1 MTNPLF
7 CCIISER
14 NKHGSLVKRL
24 RHGPLKAETGVR
36 FSHESPK
43 KTGHHLV
50 SCFSFLWVTR
60 GRTNSLPQANG
71 EVARSSSHCLVASLW
86 EALQDEA
93 DSPTQQDTIRCP
105 VFFPL
110 GNPWSNELTATSQ
123 RRSGAEFAYPT
134 RRSKSSLFRRRVRVY
149 SPRAKLFPRYAR
161 PNSGGVFLS
170 FCASSCIK
178 TSTRHG
184 AKIKMNF

>member
-36 FSHESPK
+36 FSHESPAQEA
-43 KTGHHLV
+43 GQM
-50 SCFSFLWVTR
+50 SCFFISCA
-60 GRTNSLPQANG
+60 G
-71 EVARSSSHCLVASLW
+71 
-86 EALQDEA
+86 
-93 DSPTQQDTIRCP
+93 DS
-105 VFFPL
+105 
-110 GNPWSNELTATSQ
+110 WSNELTATSQ

-161 PNSGGVFLS
+161 PNSDGVFLS
-170 FCASSCIK
+170 FGASSCIK

-184 AKIKMNF
+184 ANRLTLDEKHGIINSTIKKNL